1 MRVKNMLKYIILI
14 IFILICG
21 CATSRD
27 SSYRQIREAQ
37 AVIYEARKID
47 APVYAPETYLE
58 AQLKLRKAKRMMST
72 ENFSTAKSLA
82 QNAADIGEQA
92 LEESEE
98 ERFRVKAQVERLL
111 YNGGEIWSRYE
122 NGAEKKYVPQALIEI
137 KRLLDDGRSKLNNG
151 HYMQALDSV
160 QKSHQRLAEIP
171 ELMEKGK
178 VLLLEEEKNR
188 AVSKLKAAEILDLA
202 TKEAAKIK
210 LEAGKEAEMIIR
222 ESQVKAA
229 SLRMKEFERIY
240 PVTYK
245 VKKGETLVDIAQRR
259 EIFNDKYMWPLIY
272 KANRDQMRDP
282 QVVFPGQILSIP
294 RDLSFEEIIEAR
306 KQAKAPPPYTPSSN
320 AYNPEFYRR
329 HIMLVPQYKD
339 VSKDKGTEI
348 PVEN

>member
-1 MRVKNMLKYIILI
+1 V
-14 IFILICG
+14 
-21 CATSRD
+21 
-27 SSYRQIREAQ
+27 
-37 AVIYEARKID
+37 
-47 APVYAPETYLE
+47 
-58 AQLKLRKAKRMMST
+58 
-72 ENFSTAKSLA
+72 
-82 QNAADIGEQA
+82 
-92 LEESEE
+92 
-98 ERFRVKAQVERLL
+98 
-111 YNGGEIWSRYE
+111 EIWGRYE

-171 ELMEKGK
+171 ELMEEGK

-202 TKEAAKIK
+202 TKEAARINLEARKDAEKIK
-210 LEAGKEAEMIIR
+210 H

-229 SLRMKEFERIY
+229 SLRMKEFEKIY

-245 VKKGETLVDIAQRR
+245 VKKGETLIDIAQRR

-282 QVVFPGQILSIP
+282 QLVYPGQVLAIP

-306 KQAKAPPPYTPSSN
+306 KQTKAPPPYIPPST

-329 HIMLVPQYKD
+329 YIMIVPEYKD
-339 VSKDKGTEI
+339 VSKDNGKEI
-348 PVEN
+348 PVKN

>member
-1 MRVKNMLKYIILI
+1 MRVKIMPKYIILI

-21 CATSRD
+21 CSSSRD

-37 AVIYEARKID
+37 AVIYEARKIE

-58 AQLKLRKAKRMMST
+58 AQLELRKAKRMMSA

-82 QNAADIGEQA
+82 QKAADVGEQA
-92 LEESEE
+92 LEESED
-98 ERFRVKAQVERLL
+98 ERFRVKVQVERLL
-111 YNGGEIWSRYE
+111 LYCEEIWSRYE
-122 NGAEKKYVPQALIEI
+122 NGAEKKYVPQVLIEI
-137 KRLLDDGRSKLNNG
+137 KRLIDDGRSKLNNG

-160 QKSHQRLAEIP
+160 QKSQQRLAEIP
-171 ELMEKGK
+171 ELMEEGK
-178 VLLLEEEKNR
+178 VILLEEEKDR
-188 AVSKLKAAEILDLA
+188 AVSKLKASEILDLA
-202 TKEAAKIK
+202 TKEAARIK
-210 LEAGKEAEMIIR
+210 LEARKEAEVMMR

-240 PVTYK
+240 PATYK

-306 KQAKAPPPYTPSSN
+306 KQAKAPPPYSLPSN
-320 AYNPEFYRR
+320 AYNPDFYRR

-339 VSKDKGTEI
+339 VSKDKGSEI
-348 PVEN
+348 PVKN

>member
-1 MRVKNMLKYIILI
+1 
-14 IFILICG
+14 
-21 CATSRD
+21 
-27 SSYRQIREAQ
+27 
-37 AVIYEARKID
+37 
-47 APVYAPETYLE
+47 
-58 AQLKLRKAKRMMST
+58 MMSA

-82 QNAADIGEQA
+82 QKAADVGEQA

-111 YNGGEIWSRYE
+111 LYCEEIWSRYE
-122 NGAEKKYVPQALIEI
+122 NGAEKKYVPQVLIEI
-137 KRLLDDGRSKLNNG
+137 KRLIDDGRSKLNDG

-160 QKSHQRLAEIP
+160 QKSQQRLAEIP
-171 ELMEKGK
+171 ELMEEGK
-178 VLLLEEEKNR
+178 VILLEEEKNR

-245 VKKGETLVDIAQRR
+245 VKKGETLVDISQRR

-294 RDLSFEEIIEAR
+294 RDLSFEEVIEAR
-306 KQAKAPPPYTPSSN
+306 KQAKAPPPYTPPSN

-348 PVEN
+348 PVKD

>member
-1 MRVKNMLKYIILI
+1 MPKYIILI

-21 CATSRD
+21 CASSRD

-47 APVYAPETYLE
+47 APVYASETYLE
-58 AQLKLRKAKRMMST
+58 AQLELRKAKRMMSA

-82 QNAADIGEQA
+82 QKAADVGEQA

-111 YNGGEIWSRYE
+111 LYCEEIWSRYE
-122 NGAEKKYVPQALIEI
+122 NGAEKKYVPQVLIEI
-137 KRLLDDGRSKLNNG
+137 KRLIDDGRSKLNDG

-160 QKSHQRLAEIP
+160 QKSQQRLAEIP
-171 ELMEKGK
+171 ELMEEGK
-178 VLLLEEEKNR
+178 VILLEEEKNR

-282 QVVFPGQILSIP
+282 QLVYPGQVLSIP

-306 KQAKAPPPYTPSSN
+306 KQAKAPPPYSLPSD

-348 PVEN
+348 PVKN

>member
-1 MRVKNMLKYIILI
+1 MLKYIILI

-21 CATSRD
+21 CAPSRD

-58 AQLKLRKAKRMMST
+58 AQLELRKAKRMMRT

-82 QNAADIGEQA
+82 QEAADIGEQA

-98 ERFRVKAQVERLL
+98 ERFRVKALVERLL
-111 YNGGEIWSRYE
+111 YNGEEIWSRYE

-137 KRLLDDGRSKLNNG
+137 KRLLDDGRSKLNDGN
-151 HYMQALDSV
+151 YMQALDSA

-171 ELMEKGK
+171 ELMEEGK
-178 VLLLEEEKNR
+178 VILLEEEKNR

-202 TKEAAKIK
+202 IKEAAKIK
-210 LEAGKEAEMIIR
+210 LEARKEAEKIKR

-229 SLRMKEFERIY
+229 SLRMEEFERIY

-282 QVVFPGQILSIP
+282 QVVFPGQVLSIP

-306 KQAKAPPPYTPSSN
+306 KQTKAPPPYIPPST
-320 AYNPEFYRR
+320 AYNPEFYRGYLM
-329 HIMLVPQYKD
+329 IVPEYKD
-339 VSKDKGTEI
+339 VSKDNGTEI
-348 PVEN
+348 PVKN

>member
-1 MRVKNMLKYIILI
+1 MLKYIILI

-82 QNAADIGEQA
+82 QKAADIGEQA

-111 YNGGEIWSRYE
+111 YNGEEIWSRYE

-137 KRLLDDGRSKLNNG
+137 KRLLDDGRSKLNEGN
-151 HYMQALDSV
+151 YMQALGSA

-171 ELMEKGK
+171 ELMEEGK
-178 VLLLEEEKNR
+178 VILLEEEKNR
-188 AVSKLKAAEILDLA
+188 AMSKLKAAEILDLA
-202 TKEAAKIK
+202 IKEAAKIK
-210 LEAGKEAEMIIR
+210 LEARKEAEKIKR

-229 SLRMKEFERIY
+229 SLRMEEFERIY

-245 VKKGETLVDIAQRR
+245 VKKGETLVDIARRR

-282 QVVFPGQILSIP
+282 QVVFPGQVLSIP

-306 KQAKAPPPYTPSSN
+306 KQTKAPPPYIPPST
-320 AYNPEFYRR
+320 AYNPEFYRGYLM
-329 HIMLVPQYKD
+329 IVPEYKD
-339 VSKDKGTEI
+339 VLKDNGTEI
-348 PVEN
+348 PVKN

>member
-1 MRVKNMLKYIILI
+1 MLKYIILI

-82 QNAADIGEQA
+82 QKAADIGEQA

-111 YNGGEIWSRYE
+111 YNGEEIWSRYE

-137 KRLLDDGRSKLNNG
+137 KRLLDDGRSKLNEGN
-151 HYMQALDSV
+151 YMQALDSA

-171 ELMEKGK
+171 ELMEEGK
-178 VLLLEEEKNR
+178 VILLEEEKNR
-188 AVSKLKAAEILDLA
+188 AMSKLKAAEILDLA
-202 TKEAAKIK
+202 IKEAAKIK
-210 LEAGKEAEMIIR
+210 LEARKEAEKIKR

-229 SLRMKEFERIY
+229 SLRMEEFERIY

-245 VKKGETLVDIAQRR
+245 VKKGETLVDIARRR

-282 QVVFPGQILSIP
+282 QVVFPGQVLSIP

-306 KQAKAPPPYTPSSN
+306 KQTKAPPPYIPPST
-320 AYNPEFYRR
+320 AYNPEFYRGYLM
-329 HIMLVPQYKD
+329 IVPEYKD
-339 VSKDKGTEI
+339 VSKDNGTEI
-348 PVEN
+348 PVKN